1 VLLLTLMMK
10 CLALVEHWHGMPV
23 VGNDDIE
30 VADEEIEQRRRHAK
44 NACDELGVSVSF
56 HSFPDN
62 SFDTAPLLDIIQT
75 IEKEIEDTNPDI
87 VYTHHYGDLNV
98 DHELTCRATVT
109 ATRPLQDSNVKR
121 VLAFETLSATEWAVP
136 KSGNEFQPTSFI
148 SIEDSLETNSTMM
161 KNCVSLHILE
171 RLRLFRKTPK
181 CGALKSEL
189 QQRNHLNYSERFN
202 TELFNQRIASGIAYR
217 FVPSHQKIQSTV
229 CASQLILVYT
239 LLWSQSDLCN

>member
-1 VLLLTLMMK
+1 MSVLCVVAHPDDEVLGVGGTLARHASDGDDVHV
-10 CLALVEHWHGMPV
+10 CILSDGVTSRY
-23 VGNDDIE
+23 DDIE

-87 VYTHHYGDLNV
+87 VYTHHYGDLNI

-148 SIEDSLETNSTMM
+148 SIEDSLETKLLALQHYDEELRESPHPRTVETVQ
-161 KNCVSLHILE
+161 KNAEVWGAKVGASAAEPFEL
-171 RLRLFRKTPK
+171 LREVR
-181 CGALKSEL
+181 
-189 QQRNHLNYSERFN
+189 R
-202 TELFNQRIASGIAYR
+202 
-217 FVPSHQKIQSTV
+217 
-229 CASQLILVYT
+229 
-239 LLWSQSDLCN
+239 